1 MTSALERTPEVKWGE
16 DNSIDHA
23 PTLSEEEKHAV
34 KERCIALDKLLRE
47 QGKAKYK
54 IEVMF
59 SKRRSMHA
67 PCPGIVHFFE
77 SGTQFHGG
85 GDTKIYLC
93 PGKMLGKS
101 DCEAVIPFSSNG
113 YGYLLC
119 PECKTVWQGP
129 QVIGEIGYNLPLRKW
144 AEVLL
149 KHFVRFGH
157 NADFYVKFSK
167 HDIRAAAL
175 MEQQR
180 QMHGDKLNITRT
192 DRPRLVYPLRNLL
205 RDCSAGA
212 DLLGRIYAFLTA

>member
-1 MTSALERTPEVKWGE
+1 MSSVLERAKEVQWGE
-16 DNSIDHA
+16 DNSIDQV
-23 PTLSEEEKHAV
+23 PVLSEEEKHTIKV
-34 KERCIALDKLLRE
+34 RCAALDKLLQD

-59 SKRRSMHA
+59 AKARSMHR
-67 PCPGIVHFFE
+67 PCVGMVHFFE

-93 PGKMLGKS
+93 PGKTLGKS

-119 PECKTVWQGP
+119 PGCKTVWQGP
-129 QVIGEIGYNLPLRKW
+129 QVIGEIAYNLPLRKW

-149 KHFVRFGH
+149 KHFVRFDH
-157 NADFYVKFSK
+157 NADLYVKFSK

-175 MEQQR
+175 VEQQR
-180 QMHGDKLNITRT
+180 
-192 DRPRLVYPLRNLL
+192 
-205 RDCSAGA
+205 
-212 DLLGRIYAFLTA
+212 